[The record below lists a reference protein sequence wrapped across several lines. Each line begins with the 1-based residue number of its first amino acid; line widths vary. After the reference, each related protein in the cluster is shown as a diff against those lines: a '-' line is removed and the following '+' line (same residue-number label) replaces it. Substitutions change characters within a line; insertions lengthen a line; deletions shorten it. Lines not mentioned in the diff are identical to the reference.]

1 MEKKL
6 SARLNMFLF
15 QAFSEIEESVVL
27 VLQVFKAKA
36 KIFLDFSFVQVV
48 VLYFGSDMSYNY
60 MSLNENSKI
69 RV

>member
-1 MEKKL
+1 
-6 SARLNMFLF
+6 MFLF

-27 VLQVFKAKA
+27 VLQVFKPKA

-60 MSLNENSKI
+60 MSLNEN
-69 RV
+69 

>member
-15 QAFSEIEESVVL
+15 HAFSEIEESVVL
-27 VLQVFKAKA
+27 VLQVFKPKA
-36 KIFLDFSFVQVV
+36 KIFLDFSFAQVV